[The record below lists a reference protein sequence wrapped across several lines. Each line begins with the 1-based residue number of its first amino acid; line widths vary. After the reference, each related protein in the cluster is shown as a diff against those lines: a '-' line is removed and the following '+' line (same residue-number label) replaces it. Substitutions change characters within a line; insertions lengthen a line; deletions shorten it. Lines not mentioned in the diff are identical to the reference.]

1 MPAPAKICASLAA
14 LMEGA
19 ARRSLAPLRPVG
31 CMRGLGST
39 APERHQAS
47 GRSQLWNQSQ
57 RIRVRLDAHREMTA
71 RERQHQLI
79 EAAVANEHELQ
90 PAAVDLAS
98 LARQR
103 EQRRVDDQLLV
114 LVRLTRAGLGK
125 AWTLRGAQLTIEIDR
140 HVADVGCKGE
150 DALDQ
155 IPHS

>member
-1 MPAPAKICASLAA
+1 PF
-14 LMEGA
+14 
-19 ARRSLAPLRPVG
+19 RPVG
-31 CMRGLGST
+31 CVRGSGST
-39 APERHQAS
+39 APGPRQAS
-47 GRSQLWNQSQ
+47 GRSQLWDQSQ

-114 LVRLTRAGLGK
+114 RVRLTRAGLGK
-125 AWTLRGAQLTIEIDR
+125 AWTLRGPQLA
-140 HVADVGCKGE
+140 VDVSRDVTDLGRKGK
-150 DALDQ
+150 DSFDKIVHAL
-155 IPHS
+155 SSFGAA